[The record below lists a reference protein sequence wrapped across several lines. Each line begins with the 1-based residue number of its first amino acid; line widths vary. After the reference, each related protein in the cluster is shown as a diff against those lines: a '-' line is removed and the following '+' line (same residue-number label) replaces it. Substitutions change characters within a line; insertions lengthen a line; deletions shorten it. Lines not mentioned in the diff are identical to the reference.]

1 MTILLRDV
9 FDIPERAG
17 VEDYVLR
24 LTDAVNGAGARHALD
39 DYVVTPSLVEAFD
52 SALGLVSNALTTGI
66 NRGAFLT
73 GSFGSGKSHFMAVLH
88 AILRHDPKARSVV
101 ELQETVSRHDPVL
114 SDKKILP
121 LAFHFL
127 DGKSMEQVIFDAY
140 VRNIQAAHPDAP
152 LPSLFASDAMLK
164 DAENLRQKIGD
175 DAFLN
180 GLGGESSDD
189 ELDEFAGLL
198 GSSGWSLERYHAAR
212 QAPAQSMDRQS
223 LVSDLVRS
231 YYSAY
236 VRSGEYV
243 DLDTGLAALSSHA
256 KSLGYDAVVLFLDEL
271 VLWLAFGMHEPE
283 FFRRESQKLTKLV
296 EGSYGSLDAPLVS
309 FVARQMDLRKW
320 FADAGANGAQ
330 QEALES
336 AFRHQEGRFAKIELG
351 DDNLPFV
358 ASKRLLSPRDQ
369 VARQSVDDAFTRLDR
384 NPKVWDVLLDG
395 VNADDQHRGSDEKA
409 FRLTY
414 PFAPAL
420 VSTLRSLSSVMQR
433 DRTALKVMQQ
443 MLVDRRN
450 TMSIEEVIPVGDSFD
465 YIVKGQ
471 AGAALDA
478 QAAALFRSA
487 TQLYQEKLLPKILA
501 SHNLTQADR
510 EDQSRWTS
518 AFRADDRLAKT
529 LLLSAVAPN
538 VPALRALTAARLAS
552 LNHGSIAS
560 PLPGGEAN
568 IVLAKVK
575 SWAREIPEIHVGS
588 EQLNPI
594 IRLQLSNVDYESIVD
609 KAKGEDNPG
618 RQRELIRKLV
628 AEGLGLELGDPDAWN
643 VYRHQVIWRGSKRD
657 VELVFGNVRDAGWLS
672 DDHFRAGS
680 GTWRFV
686 IDHPFDEQQHTAT
699 EDIERIEN
707 LRARN
712 FISRTVVWLPR
723 FLSTDSMRDLRR
735 LVVLD
740 WLLDGTGERWN
751 SHANHLSEVDRQQAR
766 GILESQQAALREGL
780 LRIIQQ
786 AYGAATPAQ
795 GALVEDPAHMEV
807 LYSMDPQYV
816 PQPPVG
822 ATLGA
827 GFKQLV
833 NRAFTSTY
841 PGHPVFEPED
851 TELRIADLKAV
862 AAALEASAAEPEGR
876 AQYPG
881 DPRPVRRIANPLE
894 VGRAGE
900 THFLFG
906 DDRFGPWGA
915 TLERGL
921 SKAGVGNDDP
931 VKVSQL
937 REIID
942 GVEPAHGL
950 RAEVS
955 DLIILAWALLRQR
968 AWFNHGGALPT
979 APTPGSLQPSMELR
993 SQPMPSEPE
1002 WESARLNAAAAF
1014 GINAPKYRTPA
1025 AVASLSDE
1033 VRALAKGRITDAESL
1048 VKELETASTKLGS
1061 NGGQRLQLARELAT
1075 VLGSL
1080 QHQNGVTLI
1089 QTVADLKV
1097 PGTVQEAAVSLSRAR
1112 EVTAALAG
1120 FAWNRLTTLREA
1132 ASKSGDR
1139 AESAQA
1145 ILDRLITALQNH
1157 EYSQPCTMALKN
1169 AEDET
1174 FEWLSNASEPSSTTG
1189 AAPVDPPSN
1198 PGTFYGS
1205 ATTTGTAANTNSSN
1219 PGDVDLPPTNTP
1231 STPGGEWQKASSS
1244 NDPLSDLRAF
1254 IRNNPEKKIEV
1265 MWRVTE

>member
-1 MTILLRDV
+1 MTILLRDI
-9 FDIPERAG
+9 FNIPERAG

-24 LTDAVNGAGARHALD
+24 LTDAVSGDGARHALD

-52 SALGLVSNALTTGI
+52 SALGLVSNALSTGI

-88 AILRHDPKARSVV
+88 AVLRHDPRARSVA
-101 ELQETVSRHDPVL
+101 ELQETVARHDGVL
-114 SDKKILP
+114 GGANILP

-140 VRNIQAAHPDAP
+140 VRYIQAAHPDAV
-152 LPSLFASDAMLK
+152 LPALFTSDALLA
-164 DAENLRQKIGD
+164 DAENLREQVGN
-175 DAFLN
+175 ALFLK
-180 GLGGESSDD
+180 GLGGDD
-189 ELDEFAGLL
+189 GADEDDEFAGLL

-212 QAPAQSMDRQS
+212 SAPAQSTDRQS
-223 LVSDLVRS
+223 LVSALASSFFKSLVRS
-231 YYSAY
+231 
-236 VRSGEYV
+236 GDYV
-243 DLDTGLAALSSHA
+243 DLDTGLKAMSAHA

-320 FADAGANGAQ
+320 FADAGANGVQ

-336 AFRHQEGRFAKIELG
+336 AFRHQEGRFARIELG

-358 ASKRLLSPRDQ
+358 ASRRLLQPVNDSAKQ
-369 VARQSVDDAFTRLDR
+369 AVDDAFTRLDR

-395 VNADDQHRGSDEKA
+395 VNSDDQHRGSDEKA

-443 MLVDRRN
+443 MLVDRRSL
-450 TMSIEEVIPVGDSFD
+450 MSIDEVIPVGDSFD

-487 TQLYQEKLLPKILA
+487 SQLYQEKLLPKILA
-501 SHNLTQADR
+501 THNLAAQDL
-510 EDQSRWTS
+510 QGNSRSTA

-538 VPALRALTAARLAS
+538 VPSLKALTAARLAS

-575 SWAREIPEIHVGS
+575 AWAREVPEIHVGS
-588 EQLNPI
+588 EPLNPI
-594 IRLQLSNVDYESIVD
+594 IRVQLSNVDYESIVE

-618 RQRELIRKLV
+618 RQRELVRKLV
-628 AEGLGLELGDPDAWN
+628 ADGLGLELGEPDAWN
-643 VYRHQVIWRGSKRD
+643 VYRHSVVWRGSRRE
-657 VELVFGNVRDAGWLS
+657 VELVFGNVRDPGWLS
-672 DDHFRAGS
+672 EDHFRAGPGS
-680 GTWRFV
+680 WRFV
-686 IDHPFDEQQHTAT
+686 IDHPFDEQQHTAA

-712 FISRTVVWLPR
+712 FTSRTVVWLPR

-740 WLLDGTGERWN
+740 WLLATGDRWN

-766 GILESQQAALREGL
+766 GILESQQAALHEGL
-780 LRIIQQ
+780 LRITQQ

-795 GALVEDPAHMEV
+795 GALLEDAAHAEV
-807 LYSMDPQYV
+807 LYSLDPEYV

-833 NRAFTSTY
+833 SRAFESSY
-841 PGHPVFEPED
+841 PGHPRFEPED
-851 TELRIADLKAV
+851 TEVRISDLKAV
-862 AAALEASAAEPEGR
+862 AAALEAAATDPEGR
-876 AQYPG
+876 AAYPG
-881 DPRPVRRIANPLE
+881 DSRPVRRIANPLE
-894 VGRAGE
+894 VGLAGE

-906 DDRFGPWGA
+906 DARFGPWGA
-915 TLERGL
+915 VLERGL
-921 SKAGVGNDDP
+921 SLAGIDNENP

-942 GVEPAHGL
+942 AAEPTHGL
-950 RAEVS
+950 RHEVS
-955 DLIILAWALLRQR
+955 DLIIIAWGLLRQR
-968 AWFNHGGALPT
+968 AWFRHGGAMSV
-979 APTPGSLQPSMELR
+979 APAPGSLDPSMELR
-993 SQPMPSEPE
+993 PQPMPSETE
-1002 WESARLNAAAAF
+1002 WENARATAGRIF
-1014 GINAPKYRTPA
+1014 GIEASKYRTPA
-1025 AVASLSDE
+1025 AVASLSE
-1033 VRALAKGRITDAESL
+1033 AVCALAKNKNGDAELL
-1048 VKELETASTKLGS
+1048 VREIEAASNRLTHDGGSRLE
-1061 NGGQRLQLARELAT
+1061 LARGLAKS
-1075 VLGSL
+1075 VAVL

-1089 QTVADLKV
+1089 QSLAALDLSAT
-1097 PGTVQEAAVSLSRAR
+1097 PTEASASLSKAA
-1112 EVTAALAG
+1112 EVAAALRRFQWSRLDPVRTAAEG
-1120 FAWNRLTTLREA
+1120 QG
-1132 ASKSGDR
+1132 SR

-1145 ILDRLITALQNH
+1145 ILDRLIRALQSH
-1157 EYSQPCTMALKN
+1157 EYAHSCAEALRT
-1169 AEDET
+1169 AEDEI
-1174 FEWLSNASEPSSTTG
+1174 FGWLASTPSASPVPVAPMPVPGPSPELNPNSVPQHPDEVPLFKEVPTASG
-1189 AAPVDPPSN
+1189 PAGGHWQSGSSSDAAVTQLKEFIANN
-1198 PGTFYGS
+1198 PG
-1205 ATTTGTAANTNSSN
+1205 
-1219 PGDVDLPPTNTP
+1219 
-1231 STPGGEWQKASSS
+1231 
-1244 NDPLSDLRAF
+1244 R
-1254 IRNNPEKKIEV
+1254 KIEV
-1265 MWRVTE
+1265 QWRIVE

>member
-24 LTDAVNGAGARHALD
+24 LTDAVSGAGVRRALD

-52 SALGLVSNALTTGI
+52 SALGLVSNAITTGI

-88 AILRHDPKARSVV
+88 ALLRHDPQARSVE
-101 ELQETVSRHDPVL
+101 ELQEAVARHDPTL
-114 SDKKILP
+114 STKQILP

-140 VRNIQAAHPDAP
+140 VRHIQTAHPEAP
-152 LPSLFASDAMLK
+152 LPALFASDALLE
-164 DAENLRQKIGD
+164 DAENLRRQIGD
-175 DAFLN
+175 EAFLQ
-180 GLGGESSDD
+180 GLGGDSDGH
-189 ELDEFAGLL
+189 ELDEFAGIL
-198 GSSGWSLERYHAAR
+198 GSSGWSLERYQTASN
-212 QAPAQSMDRQS
+212 APAQSMDRQS
-223 LVSDLVRS
+223 LVSDLVGS
-231 YYSAY
+231 YFGSY

-243 DLDTGLAALSSHA
+243 DLDTGLAAMSSHA
-256 KSLGYDAVVLFLDEL
+256 KVLKYDAIVLFLDEL

-296 EGSYGSLDAPLVS
+296 EGSYGSHEAPLVS

-358 ASKRLLSPRDQ
+358 ASKRLLSPRDTG
-369 VARQSVDDAFTRLDR
+369 ARQSIDDAFTRLDR

-395 VNADDQHRGSDEKA
+395 ANADDQHRGSNEKS

-420 VSTLRSLSSVMQR
+420 VSTLRSLASVMQR

-443 MLVDRRN
+443 MLVERRN

-501 SHNLTQADR
+501 THQMSMSDLQDPA
-510 EDQSRWTS
+510 RWTP
-518 AFRADDRLAKT
+518 AFQGDDRLAKT

-538 VPALRALTAARLAS
+538 VPALKSLTAARLAS

-575 SWAREIPEIHVGS
+575 SWAREVPEIHVGA
-588 EQLNPI
+588 EPLNPI
-594 IRLQLSNVDYESIVD
+594 IRVQLSNVDYESIVE

-618 RQRELIRKLV
+618 RQRELIRRLV
-628 AEGLGLELGDPDAWN
+628 SDGLGLELGESDAWN
-643 VYRHQVIWRGSKRD
+643 VYRHPVIWRGSKRE
-657 VELVFGNVRDAGWLS
+657 VELVFGNVRDVGWLS
-672 DDHFRAGS
+672 DDHFRAGA
-680 GTWRFV
+680 GAWRFV

-712 FISRTVVWLPR
+712 FTSRTVVWLPR
-723 FLSTDSMRDLRR
+723 FLSADSMRDLRR

-740 WLLDGTGERWN
+740 WLLDGSGERWN

-766 GILESQQAALREGL
+766 GILESQQTALREGL
-780 LRIIQQ
+780 LRIVQQ
-786 AYGAATPAQ
+786 AYGAATPAP
-795 GALVEDPAHMEV
+795 GALIEDPAHTEV
-807 LYSMDPQYV
+807 LFSLDPEYV
-816 PQPPVG
+816 PRPPVG
-822 ATLGA
+822 ATLGS

-833 NRAFTSTY
+833 NRAFESTY
-841 PGHPVFEPED
+841 SAHPRFEPED
-851 TELRIADLKAV
+851 TEVRPADLKAV
-862 AAALEASAAEPEGR
+862 AMALEAAASTPEGR

-881 DPRPVRRIANPLE
+881 DPRPVRRVANPLE
-894 VGRAGE
+894 IGLAGE
-900 THFLFG
+900 THFLF
-906 DDRFGPWGA
+906 DDSRFGPWGA
-915 TLERGL
+915 VLEQGL
-921 SKAGVGNDDP
+921 SKAGIGNDDP

-942 GVEPAHGL
+942 TVQPAHGL
-950 RAEVS
+950 RQEVS
-955 DLIILAWALLRQR
+955 DLVIIAWVLLRQR
-968 AWFNHGGALPT
+968 AWFNHGGALPA
-979 APTPGSLQPSMELR
+979 APVPGALQPTMELR
-993 SQPMPSEPE
+993 AQPMPDQEE
-1002 WESARLNAAAAF
+1002 WEAARHIAGSVF
-1014 GINAPKYRTPA
+1014 GIETPKYRTPA
-1025 AVASLSDE
+1025 SVATLVEAMRSLARRSAGDAEALVKALDDITTRLGTNVGPRRILASNVAASLNALQHQSG
-1033 VRALAKGRITDAESL
+1033 VALIQFLAKQDFQATES
-1048 VKELETASTKLGS
+1048 ETASSFTK
-1061 NGGQRLQLARELAT
+1061 AKEIAT
-1075 VLGSL
+1075 
-1080 QHQNGVTLI
+1080 TLS
-1089 QTVADLKV
+1089 TF
-1097 PGTVQEAAVSLSRAR
+1097 E
-1112 EVTAALAG
+1112 
-1120 FAWNRLTTLREA
+1120 WNRISPAIRA
-1132 ASKSGDR
+1132 ATGKGERSTR
-1139 AESAQA
+1139 AQA
-1145 ILDRLITALQNH
+1145 ILDRLVLALHTH
-1157 EYSQPCTMALKN
+1157 EQALSLAMALRN
-1169 AEDET
+1169 SVDET
-1174 FEWLSNASEPSSTTG
+1174 IEWLATVPAPPYVPPAGPVSPATSSGNGSTQPG
-1189 AAPVDPPSN
+1189 PVP
-1198 PGTFYGS
+1198 
-1205 ATTTGTAANTNSSN
+1205 
-1219 PGDVDLPPTNTP
+1219 LPPVSP
-1231 STPGGEWQKASSS
+1231 VQSTPGGAWRKFASSGTAVAE
-1244 NDPLSDLRAF
+1244 LEEF
-1254 IRNNPEKKIEV
+1254 IRDNPGKRIEV
-1265 MWRVTE
+1265 QWRIVE

>member
-24 LTDAVNGAGARHALD
+24 LTDAVSGDGARHALD

-52 SALGLVSNALTTGI
+52 SALGLVSDALTTGI
-66 NRGAFLT
+66 NRGSFLT

-88 AILRHDPKARSVV
+88 ALLRHDPKARSVV
-101 ELQETVSRHDPVL
+101 ELQETVARHDAVL
-114 SDKKILP
+114 SGRNILP

-127 DGKSMEQVIFDAY
+127 DGQSMEQVIFDAY
-140 VRNIQAAHPDAP
+140 VRHIQAAHPGAP
-152 LPSLFASDAMLK
+152 LPALFASDALLEG
-164 DAENLRQKIGD
+164 AENLRLQFGNT
-175 DAFLN
+175 AFLK
-180 GLGGESSDD
+180 GLGGEGADD
-189 ELDEFAGLL
+189 EFDEFAGLL
-198 GSSGWSLERYHAAR
+198 GATGWSLERYQAAR
-212 QAPAQSMDRQS
+212 TSPAQSAERLS
-223 LVSDLVRS
+223 LVSSLMGT
-231 YYSAY
+231 YYKE
-236 VRSGEYV
+236 VIRSGQYV
-243 DLDTGLAALSSHA
+243 NLDTGLSIMSSHA
-256 KSLGYDAVVLFLDEL
+256 KTLGYDAVVLFLDEL

-320 FADAGANGAQ
+320 FADAGANGVQ

-358 ASKRLLSPRDQ
+358 ASKRLLKPTDD
-369 VARQSVDDAFTRLDR
+369 AAMQSVDDAFTRLDR

-395 VNADDQHRGSDEKA
+395 VNSDDQHRGSDEKA

-420 VSTLRSLSSVMQR
+420 VSTLRSLASVMQR

-450 TMSIEEVIPVGDSFD
+450 TMSIEDVIPVGDSFD

-487 TQLYQEKLLPKILA
+487 TQLYQDKLLPKILSTHHLAA
-501 SHNLTQADR
+501 SDLQDP
-510 EDQSRWTS
+510 SRVTP

-538 VPALRALTAARLAS
+538 VPALKALTAARLAS

-575 SWAREIPEIHVGS
+575 NWSREVPEIHVGS
-588 EQLNPI
+588 EPLNPI
-594 IRLQLSNVDYESIVD
+594 IRVQLSNVDYESIVE

-643 VYRHQVIWRGSKRD
+643 VYRHPVVWRGSKRE
-657 VELVFGNVRDAGWLS
+657 VELVFGNVRDAGWLT
-672 DDHFRAGS
+672 DEHFRSGAGA
-680 GTWRFV
+680 WRFV

-712 FISRTVVWLPR
+712 FTSRTVVWLPR
-723 FLSTDSMRDLRR
+723 FLSAESMRDLRR

-740 WLLDGTGERWN
+740 WLLEGTGDRWN

-786 AYGAATPAQ
+786 AYGAATPAP
-795 GALVEDPAHMEV
+795 GALLEDPAHVEV
-807 LYSMDPQYV
+807 LYSLDPEYV

-827 GFKQLV
+827 GFRQLV
-833 NRAFTSTY
+833 NRAFESSY
-841 PGHPVFEPED
+841 PGHPRFEPED
-851 TELRIADLKAV
+851 TEVRVADLKAV
-862 AAALEASAAEPEGR
+862 ASALEAAAAEPEGR
-876 AQYPG
+876 APYPG
-881 DPRPVRRIANPLE
+881 DARTVRRIANPLE
-894 VGRAGE
+894 VGLAGE

-906 DDRFGPWGA
+906 DGRFGPWGA
-915 TLERGL
+915 ALEQGL
-921 SKAGVGNDDP
+921 SREGIGNDDA
-931 VKVSQL
+931 VTVSKL

-942 GVEPAHGL
+942 RVEPAHGL
-950 RAEVS
+950 RNEVS
-955 DLIILAWALLRQR
+955 DLVVIAWGLLRQR
-968 AWFNHGGALPT
+968 AWFNHGGALPA
-979 APTPGSLQPSMELR
+979 APSPGSLQPSMELR
-993 SQPMPSEPE
+993 PQPMPTEQE
-1002 WESARLNAAAAF
+1002 WEVARATAGRVFA
-1014 GINAPKYRTPA
+1014 IEAPKYRTPA
-1025 AVASLSDE
+1025 AVASLAEATRTFARTRVVDAD
-1033 VRALAKGRITDAESL
+1033 ALVTALESAATRLKTDGGDRL
-1048 VKELETASTKLGS
+1048 V
-1061 NGGQRLQLARELAT
+1061 LARGIAKA
-1075 VLGSL
+1075 LGAL

-1089 QTVADLKV
+1089 QTLAGLDL
-1097 PGTVQEAAVSLSRAR
+1097 PATPEEASASVIRAKD
-1112 EVTAALAG
+1112 VVAALSE
-1120 FAWNRLTTLREA
+1120 FSWNRLTPVREA
-1132 ASKSGDR
+1132 AAGQSER
-1139 AESAQA
+1139 ADAAQD
-1145 ILDRLITALQNH
+1145 ILDNLTAALNGH
-1157 EYSQPCTMALKN
+1157 EHAYACAKALKT
-1169 AEDET
+1169 AEDAI
-1174 FEWLSNASEPSSTTG
+1174 FDWLAN
-1189 AAPVDPPSN
+1189 APVPPA
-1198 PGTFYGS
+1198 PVLPPVPPVPVTPV
-1205 ATTTGTAANTNSSN
+1205 TPPANAK
-1219 PGDVDLPPTNTP
+1219 PDDVVLPPTVAP
-1231 STPGGEWQKASSS
+1231 PAVPGGNWRSAVGADNAVFELQT
-1244 NDPLSDLRAF
+1244 F
-1254 IRNNPEKKIEV
+1254 IQNNPNRRIEV
-1265 MWRVTE
+1265 QWRIVE

>member
-9 FDIPERAG
+9 FSIPERAG

-24 LTDAVNGAGARHALD
+24 LTDAVSGDGARHALD

-88 AILRHDPKARSVV
+88 ALLRHDPKARSVE
-101 ELQETVSRHDPVL
+101 ELQETVARHDPVL
-114 SDKKILP
+114 SGKKILP

-140 VRNIQAAHPDAP
+140 VRHIQAAHPEAP
-152 LPSLFASDAMLK
+152 LPALFASDALLD
-164 DAENLRQKIGD
+164 DAENLRRQIGD
-175 DAFLN
+175 EAFLK
-180 GLGGESSDD
+180 GLGGGSSEDD
-189 ELDEFAGLL
+189 LDEFAGLL
-198 GSSGWSLERYHAAR
+198 GSSGWSLERYQAAR
-212 QAPAQSMDRQS
+212 NAPAQSMDRQS
-223 LVSDLVRS
+223 LVSDLVGS
-231 YYSAY
+231 YFSAY

-243 DLDTGLAALSSHA
+243 DLDTGLAAMSSHA

-296 EGSYGSLDAPLVS
+296 EGSYGGLDAPLVS

-358 ASKRLLSPRDQ
+358 ASKRLLTPRDIG
-369 VARQSVDDAFTRLDR
+369 ARQSIDDAFARLDR

-395 VNADDQHRGSDEKA
+395 ANSDDQHRGSDEKA

-420 VSTLRSLSSVMQR
+420 VSTLRSLASVMQR

-450 TMSIEEVIPVGDSFD
+450 TMSIDEVIPVGDSFD

-487 TQLYQEKLLPKILA
+487 SQLYQDKLLPKILA
-501 SHNLTQADR
+501 THHLAATDL
-510 EDQSRWTS
+510 EDPSRWS
-518 AFRADDRLAKT
+518 PAFRADDRLAKT

-538 VPALRALTAARLAS
+538 VPALKALTAARLAS

-560 PLPGGEAN
+560 PLAGGEAR

-575 SWAREIPEIHVGS
+575 IWAREIPEIHVGS
-588 EQLNPI
+588 EPLNPI
-594 IRLQLSNVDYESIVD
+594 IRVQLSNVDYESIVD

-628 AEGLGLELGDPDAWN
+628 ADGLGLELGEPDAWN
-643 VYRHQVIWRGSKRD
+643 VFRHQVIWRGSKRE
-657 VELVFGNVRDAGWLS
+657 VELVFGNVRDAGWLT
-672 DDHFRAGS
+672 DDHFRAGA
-680 GTWRFV
+680 GAWRFV

-712 FISRTVVWLPR
+712 FTSNTVVWLPR
-723 FLSTDSMRDLRR
+723 FLSADSMRDLRR

-740 WLLDGTGERWN
+740 WLLDGAGERWN

-766 GILESQQAALREGL
+766 GILESQQTALRESL
-780 LRIIQQ
+780 LRVIQQ

-795 GALVEDPAHMEV
+795 GALLEDPAHVEV
-807 LYSMDPQYV
+807 LYSLDPEYL

-833 NRAFTSTY
+833 NRAFESTY
-841 PGHPVFEPED
+841 PAHPRFEPED
-851 TELRIADLKAV
+851 VQLRITDLKAV
-862 AAALEASAAEPEGR
+862 AAALEAAVADPEGR
-876 AQYPG
+876 APYPG

-894 VGRAGE
+894 VGLAGE

-906 DDRFGPWGA
+906 DGRFGPWGA
-915 TLERGL
+915 VLERGL
-921 SKAGVGNDDP
+921 SKAGIGDEDP

-942 GVEPAHGL
+942 GVEDAHGL
-950 RAEVS
+950 HHEVS
-955 DLIILAWALLRQR
+955 DVIIIGWGLLRQR
-968 AWFNHGGALPT
+968 AWYNHGGALPS
-979 APTPGSLQPSMELR
+979 APAPGSLQPSMELR
-993 SQPMPSEPE
+993 SQPMPTEQE
-1002 WESARLNAAAAF
+1002 WAAARLAAGSIF
-1014 GINAPKYRTPA
+1014 GIDTPKYRTPA
-1025 AVASLSDE
+1025 SVA
-1033 VRALAKGRITDAESL
+1033 ALVDA
-1048 VKELETASTKLGS
+1048 TRT
-1061 NGGQRLQLARELAT
+1061 LARRSIGEAEALKQALENAAARLSTDGGPRLYLARNIASA
-1075 VLGSL
+1075 LDKL
-1080 QHQNGVTLI
+1080 QHQSGVTLI
-1089 QTVADLKV
+1089 QSLANLNLQATG
-1097 PGTVQEAAVSLSRAR
+1097 PEAAASLTKAKD
-1112 EVTAALAG
+1112 VAAALNNFQWSRISPAIK
-1120 FAWNRLTTLREA
+1120 A
-1132 ASKSGDR
+1132 AKGADAR
-1139 AESAQA
+1139 ATKAQSILDQLISALSSHEQAQSCAQA
-1145 ILDRLITALQNH
+1145 LR
-1157 EYSQPCTMALKN
+1157 N
-1169 AEDET
+1169 AVDDT
-1174 FEWLSNASEPSSTTG
+1174 IDWLASAPAQQGTPSEKPTVPPTTPPTG
-1189 AAPVDPPSN
+1189 RPAAN
-1198 PGTFYGS
+1198 PGTDPS
-1205 ATTTGTAANTNSSN
+1205 APNDVPLQPAERGKSASGGGWHTASGAN
-1219 PGDVDLPPTNTP
+1219 
-1231 STPGGEWQKASSS
+1231 STLAELEQ
-1244 NDPLSDLRAF
+1244 F
-1254 IRNNPEKKIEV
+1254 IRNNPDKRIEV
-1265 MWRVTE
+1265 QWRIIE

>member
-24 LTDAVNGAGARHALD
+24 LTDAVSGDGVRHALD
-39 DYVVTPSLVEAFD
+39 DYVVTPSLIEAFD
-52 SALGLVSNALTTGI
+52 SALGLVANALTTGI

-88 AILRHDPKARSVV
+88 ALLRHDPKARSVV
-101 ELQETVSRHDPVL
+101 ELQETVARHDPVL
-114 SDKKILP
+114 SNKRILP

-140 VRNIQAAHPDAP
+140 VRHIQTAHPEAP
-152 LPSLFASDAMLK
+152 LPALFASDAMLE
-164 DAENLRQKIGD
+164 DAENLRRQIGD
-175 DAFLN
+175 EAFLK
-180 GLGGESSDD
+180 GLGGDSDGD
-189 ELDEFAGLL
+189 EFYEFAGLL
-198 GSSGWSLERYHAAR
+198 GSSGWSLERYQTAR
-212 QAPAQSMDRQS
+212 NAPAQSADRQS
-223 LVSDLVRS
+223 LVSDLVGAYFNS
-231 YYSAY
+231 Y

-243 DLDTGLAALSSHA
+243 DLDTGLAAMSSHA
-256 KSLGYDAVVLFLDEL
+256 KALGYDAVVLFLDEL

-358 ASKRLLSPRDQ
+358 ASKRLLNPRDAG
-369 VARQSVDDAFTRLDR
+369 ARQSIDDAFTRLDR

-420 VSTLRSLSSVMQR
+420 VSTLRSLASVMQR

-443 MLVDRRN
+443 MLVERRN
-450 TMSIEEVIPVGDSFD
+450 TMGIDEVIPVGDSFD

-487 TQLYQEKLLPKILA
+487 TQLYQDKLLPKILSTHHMVA
-501 SHNLTQADR
+501 ADLA
-510 EDQSRWTS
+510 DPSRWTP

-538 VPALRALTAARLAS
+538 VPALKALTAARLAS

-560 PLPGGEAN
+560 PLLGGEAN

-575 SWAREIPEIHVGS
+575 AWAREVPEIHVGS
-588 EQLNPI
+588 EPLNPI
-594 IRLQLSNVDYESIVD
+594 IRVQLSNVDYESIVD

-628 AEGLGLELGDPDAWN
+628 ADGLGLELGEADAWN
-643 VYRHQVIWRGSKRD
+643 VYRHPLIWRGSKREI
-657 VELVFGNVRDAGWLS
+657 ELVFGNVRDAGWLT
-672 DDHFRAGS
+672 DDHFRAGA
-680 GTWRFV
+680 GAWRFV

-699 EDIERIEN
+699 EDIERIES

-712 FISRTVVWLPR
+712 FTSNTVVWLPR
-723 FLSTDSMRDLRR
+723 FLSADSMRDLRR

-740 WLLDGTGERWN
+740 WLLDGAGERWN

-766 GILESQQAALREGL
+766 GILESQQTALREGL
-780 LRIIQQ
+780 LRVIQQ
-786 AYGAATPAQ
+786 AYGAATPAP
-795 GALVEDPAHMEV
+795 GALLEDPAHVEV
-807 LYSMDPQYV
+807 LYSLDPEYL

-833 NRAFTSTY
+833 NRAFESSY
-841 PGHPVFEPED
+841 PAHPRFEPED
-851 TELRIADLKAV
+851 TEVRIADLKAV
-862 AAALEASAAEPEGR
+862 AAALEAASAEPEGR

-881 DPRPVRRIANPLE
+881 DSRPVRRVANPLE
-894 VGRAGE
+894 VGLAGE

-906 DDRFGPWGA
+906 DGRFGHWGA
-915 TLERGL
+915 ILERGL
-921 SKAGVGNDDP
+921 SKAGIGNEDP
-931 VKVSQL
+931 VKVSLL

-942 GVEPAHGL
+942 AVEPAHGL
-950 RAEVS
+950 RHEVS
-955 DLIILAWALLRQR
+955 DLVIIAWGLLRQR
-968 AWFNHGGALPT
+968 AWFNHGGALPS
-979 APTPGSLQPSMELR
+979 APPPGSLQPSMELR
-993 SQPMPSEPE
+993 SQPMPTEQE
-1002 WESARLNAAAAF
+1002 WEAARLAAGSVF
-1014 GINAPKYRTPA
+1014 GIDIPKYRTPA
-1025 AVASLSDE
+1025 SVATLVDAMRTLARRSVAE
-1033 VRALAKGRITDAESL
+1033 AEALVQA
-1048 VKELETASTKLGS
+1048 LETAASRLGS
-1061 NGGQRLQLARELAT
+1061 NAWPRLDLARNIALA
-1075 VLGSL
+1075 LNKL
-1080 QHQNGVTLI
+1080 QHQAGVTLI
-1089 QTVADLKV
+1089 QSLAELDLQATA
-1097 PGTVQEAAVSLSRAR
+1097 PEAAASLAKAKD
-1112 EVTAALAG
+1112 VAAALNG
-1120 FAWNRLTTLREA
+1120 FEWNRIGSAIQA
-1132 ASKSGDR
+1132 ATGTDER
-1139 AESAQA
+1139 AQGAQA
-1145 ILDRLITALQNH
+1145 ILDRLTTALRSH
-1157 EYSQPCTMALKN
+1157 EQAQSCATALRN
-1169 AEDET
+1169 AVDET
-1174 FEWLSNASEPSSTTG
+1174 IDWLS
-1189 AAPVDPPSN
+1189 AAPVPTVPPSTASPVG
-1198 PGTFYGS
+1198 PGTPPFAGPVPIP
-1205 ATTTGTAANTNSSN
+1205 GPGPKG
-1219 PGDVDLPPTNTP
+1219 PGDVPLTPTPPLP
-1231 STPGGEWQKASSS
+1231 STPGGEWRTTTGSATTVAELEQ
-1244 NDPLSDLRAF
+1244 F
-1254 IRNNPEKKIEV
+1254 IRSNPGKRIEV
-1265 MWRVTE
+1265 QWRIIE

>member
-24 LTDAVNGAGARHALD
+24 LTDAVSGDGARHALD

-52 SALGLVSNALTTGI
+52 SAMGLVSNALTTGI

-88 AILRHDPKARSVV
+88 ALLRHDPKARSVA
-101 ELQETVSRHDPVL
+101 ELQETVTRHDSVL
-114 SDKKILP
+114 SGRNILP

-140 VRNIQAAHPDAP
+140 VRHIQVAHRGTS
-152 LPSLFASDAMLK
+152 LPALFASDALLE
-164 DAENLRQKIGD
+164 DAENLRQQIGD
-175 DAFLN
+175 DAFLQ
-180 GLGGESSDD
+180 GLGGGQVDD
-189 ELDEFAGLL
+189 EFDEFSGLL
-198 GSSGWSLERYHAAR
+198 GSSGWGLDRYKTALT
-212 QAPAQSMDRQS
+212 APAQSIERQS
-223 LVSDLVRS
+223 LVSALVGT
-231 YYSAY
+231 YFKAY

-243 DLDTGLAALSSHA
+243 DLDTGLAAMSAHA

-296 EGSYGSLDAPLVS
+296 EGSYGSLEAPLVS

-320 FADAGANGAQ
+320 FADAGANGVQ

-358 ASKRLLSPRDQ
+358 ASKRLLNPKDD
-369 VARQSVDDAFTRLDR
+369 AGRQSVDDAFTRLDR

-395 VNADDQHRGSDEKA
+395 VNSDDQHRGSDEKA

-420 VSTLRSLSSVMQR
+420 VSTLRSLASVMQR

-487 TQLYQEKLLPKILA
+487 TQLYQDKLLPKILSTHHLA
-501 SHNLTQADR
+501 AADLQDRSRLTP
-510 EDQSRWTS
+510 

-538 VPALRALTAARLAS
+538 VPALKALTAARLAS

-575 SWAREIPEIHVGS
+575 NWSREVPEIHVGS
-588 EQLNPI
+588 EPLNPI
-594 IRLQLSNVDYESIVD
+594 IRVQLSNVDYESIVE

-643 VYRHQVIWRGSKRD
+643 VYRHPVVWRGSKRE
-657 VELVFGNVRDAGWLS
+657 VELVFGNVRDAGWLT
-672 DDHFRAGS
+672 DEHFRAGA
-680 GTWRFV
+680 GAWRFV
-686 IDHPFDEQQHTAT
+686 VDHPFDEQQHTAT

-712 FISRTVVWLPR
+712 FTSRTVVWLPR
-723 FLSTDSMRDLRR
+723 FLSSDSMRDLRR

-740 WLLDGTGERWN
+740 WLLEGTGDRWN
-751 SHANHLSEVDRQQAR
+751 SHANHLSEVDRNQAR

-786 AYGAATPAQ
+786 AYGAATPAP
-795 GALVEDPAHMEV
+795 GTLLEDPAHVEV
-807 LYSMDPQYV
+807 LYSLDPEYV

-827 GFKQLV
+827 GFRQLV
-833 NRAFTSTY
+833 NRAFESSY
-841 PGHPVFEPED
+841 PGHPRFEPED
-851 TELRIADLKAV
+851 TEIRAADLKAV
-862 AAALEASAAEPEGR
+862 AAALEAAAADPEGR
-876 AQYPG
+876 APYPG
-881 DPRPVRRIANPLE
+881 DARTVRRIANPLE
-894 VGRAGE
+894 VGLAGE

-906 DDRFGPWGA
+906 DGRFGPWGA
-915 TLERGL
+915 ALERGL
-921 SKAGVGNDDP
+921 SRAGIGNDDP
-931 VKVSQL
+931 VTVSKL
-937 REIID
+937 REIIA

-950 RAEVS
+950 RNEVS
-955 DLIILAWALLRQR
+955 DLIVIAWGLLRQR
-968 AWFNHGGALPT
+968 AWFNHGGALPAT
-979 APTPGSLQPSMELR
+979 PPPGSLQPSMELR
-993 SQPMPSEPE
+993 PQPMPTEEE
-1002 WESARLNAAAAF
+1002 WEAARATAGRVL
-1014 GINAPKYRTPA
+1014 GIEAPRYRTPA
-1025 AVASLSDE
+1025 AVAT
-1033 VRALAKGRITDAESL
+1033 LADATRTLARRTVTDADVL
-1048 VKELETASTKLGS
+1048 VNALDSAATRLGID
-1061 NGGQRLQLARELAT
+1061 GGPRLQLARGIAAT
-1075 VLGSL
+1075 LGAL
-1080 QHQNGVTLI
+1080 QHQNGVTLV
-1089 QTVADLKV
+1089 QTLAGLDL
-1097 PGTVQEAAVSLSRAR
+1097 PASPEEAAASLARAK
-1112 EVTAALAG
+1112 EVAAALST
-1120 FAWNRLTTLREA
+1120 FAWNRLAPVREA
-1132 ASKSGDR
+1132 ARGQDTR
-1139 AESAQA
+1139 ADAAQD
-1145 ILDRLITALQNH
+1145 ILDDLT
-1157 EYSQPCTMALKN
+1157 SALKGHEHAYACVEALKT
-1169 AEDET
+1169 AEDKI
-1174 FEWLSNASEPSSTTG
+1174 FDWLATAPPPPVMSPIPVSPPVPPVVAPEPTEG
-1189 AAPVDPPSN
+1189 KAERPDN
-1198 PGTFYGS
+1198 
-1205 ATTTGTAANTNSSN
+1205 
-1219 PGDVDLPPTNTP
+1219 VDLPPASAQP
-1231 STPGGEWQKASSS
+1231 ATPGGEWRTARGGDNAVAELQE
-1244 NDPLSDLRAF
+1244 F
-1254 IRNNPEKKIEV
+1254 ILKNPGRRVEV
-1265 MWRVTE
+1265 QWRIVE